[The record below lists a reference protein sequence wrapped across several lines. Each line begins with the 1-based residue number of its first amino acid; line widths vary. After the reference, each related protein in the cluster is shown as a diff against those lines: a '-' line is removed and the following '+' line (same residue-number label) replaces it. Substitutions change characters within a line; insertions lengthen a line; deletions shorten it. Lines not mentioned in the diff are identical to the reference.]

1 MYICMRTLFAQLLP
15 SVAPKCVHTRICQTE
30 LKIIRARK
38 YETAT
43 YSNCTIWNLN
53 LNRPGSRKEIP
64 NIKWSQ
70 NVPDGSTR
78 PLQKIWIKL

>member
-1 MYICMRTLFAQLLP
+1 MRTLFAQLLP

-38 YETAT
+38 YDETAT